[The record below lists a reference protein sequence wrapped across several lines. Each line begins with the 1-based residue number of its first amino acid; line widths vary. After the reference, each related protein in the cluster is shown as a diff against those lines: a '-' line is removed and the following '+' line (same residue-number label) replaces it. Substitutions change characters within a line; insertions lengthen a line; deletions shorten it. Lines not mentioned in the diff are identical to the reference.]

1 MSSLSD
7 FNETTIS
14 VRDLSLT
21 YRTNISQKPN
31 VMEAIRNLGRRSR
44 STKEI
49 HALKKIS
56 FDVKAGTVLG
66 VVGANGAG
74 KSTLMRTIGGI
85 IPPTSGEVEVY
96 GDVSA
101 MLSLGV
107 GFNPGLS
114 GRENIFLGGLAAG
127 LSREEV
133 VEKYDKIV
141 AFAELEEFIDM
152 PMRAYSAGMYGRL
165 AFSVATSMNPDILII
180 DEALST
186 GDASFKEKSGKR
198 IQELCEEVRTLLIV
212 SHALGTVEQ
221 LCNDAIWLHK
231 GELILRDEPKT
242 VIEAYKRFL
251 NVGDVATVM
260 EDF

>member
-1 MSSLSD
+1 
-7 FNETTIS
+7 
-14 VRDLSLT
+14 
-21 YRTNISQKPN
+21 
-31 VMEAIRNLGRRSR
+31 MEAIRNLGRGAR
-44 STKEI
+44 STREI
-49 HALKKIS
+49 NALKDIS
-56 FDVKAGTVLG
+56 FDVHAGTVLG

-85 IPPTSGEVEVY
+85 IPPTAGEVEVH

-114 GRENIFLGGLAAG
+114 GRENVFLGGLAAG
-127 LSREEV
+127 LSRSDVEER
-133 VEKYDKIV
+133 YDDIV
-141 AFAELEEFIDM
+141 AFAELGEFIDM
-152 PMRAYSAGMYGRL
+152 PMRTYSAGMYGRL
-165 AFSVATSMNPDILII
+165 AFAVATSMDPDILII

-186 GDASFKEKSGKR
+186 GDASFKVKSGNR

-212 SHALGTVEQ
+212 SHALGTIEQ

-231 GELILRDEPKT
+231 GELILRDEPSR
-242 VIEAYKRFL
+242 VIEAYKKFL
-251 NVGDVATVM
+251 QVGDVATVM

>member
-1 MSSLSD
+1 
-7 FNETTIS
+7 
-14 VRDLSLT
+14 
-21 YRTNISQKPN
+21 
-31 VMEAIRNLGRRSR
+31 MEAIRNLGRGAR
-44 STKEI
+44 STREI
-49 HALKKIS
+49 HALKDVS
-56 FDVKAGTVLG
+56 FDIQAGTVLG

-85 IPPTSGEVEVY
+85 IPPTAGEVEVH

-114 GRENIFLGGLAAG
+114 GRENVFLGGLAAG
-127 LSREEV
+127 LNRAEV
-133 VEKYDKIV
+133 EARYDDIV

-152 PMRAYSAGMYGRL
+152 PMRTYSSGMYGRL
-165 AFSVATSMNPDILII
+165 AFAVATSMNPDILII

-186 GDASFKEKSGKR
+186 GDAAFKEKSGKR

-212 SHALGTVEQ
+212 SHALGTIEQ

-231 GELILRDEPKT
+231 GQLILRDKPPV
-242 VIEAYKRFL
+242 VIEAYKQFL
-251 NVGDVATVM
+251 KVGDVATVM

>member
-1 MSSLSD
+1 
-7 FNETTIS
+7 
-14 VRDLSLT
+14 
-21 YRTNISQKPN
+21 
-31 VMEAIRNLGRRSR
+31 
-44 STKEI
+44 
-49 HALKKIS
+49 
-56 FDVKAGTVLG
+56 
-66 VVGANGAG
+66 
-74 KSTLMRTIGGI
+74 
-85 IPPTSGEVEVY
+85 
-96 GDVSA
+96 
-101 MLSLGV
+101 
-107 GFNPGLS
+107 
-114 GRENIFLGGLAAG
+114 
-127 LSREEV
+127 
-133 VEKYDKIV
+133 
-141 AFAELEEFIDM
+141 
-152 PMRAYSAGMYGRL
+152 
-165 AFSVATSMNPDILII
+165 MNPDILII

>member
-1 MSSLSD
+1 
-7 FNETTIS
+7 
-14 VRDLSLT
+14 
-21 YRTNISQKPN
+21 
-31 VMEAIRNLGRRSR
+31 
-44 STKEI
+44 
-49 HALKKIS
+49 
-56 FDVKAGTVLG
+56 
-66 VVGANGAG
+66 
-74 KSTLMRTIGGI
+74 MRTIGGI

-107 GFNPGLS
+107 VFNPGLS

-127 LSREEV
+127 LSRDEV
-133 VEKYDKIV
+133 VEKYEEIV

-198 IQELCEEVRTLLIV
+198 IQQLCEEVRTLLIV

>member
-1 MSSLSD
+1 
-7 FNETTIS
+7 
-14 VRDLSLT
+14 
-21 YRTNISQKPN
+21 
-31 VMEAIRNLGRRSR
+31 MEAIRNLGRRSR

>member
-1 MSSLSD
+1 M
-7 FNETTIS
+7 
-14 VRDLSLT
+14 
-21 YRTNISQKPN
+21 
-31 VMEAIRNLGRRSR
+31 
-44 STKEI
+44 
-49 HALKKIS
+49 KKIS

-101 MLSLGV
+101 MLYLGV

>member
-49 HALKKIS
+49 LALKKIS

>member
-56 FDVKAGTVLG
+56 FDVKSGTVLG

-221 LCNDAIWLHK
+221 LCNEAIWLHK

>member
-1 MSSLSD
+1 
-7 FNETTIS
+7 
-14 VRDLSLT
+14 
-21 YRTNISQKPN
+21 
-31 VMEAIRNLGRRSR
+31 MEAIRNLGRRSR

-49 HALKKIS
+49 LALKKIS

>member
-1 MSSLSD
+1 
-7 FNETTIS
+7 
-14 VRDLSLT
+14 
-21 YRTNISQKPN
+21 
-31 VMEAIRNLGRRSR
+31 MEAIRNLGRGAR
-44 STKEI
+44 STREI
-49 HALKKIS
+49 NALKDIS
-56 FDVKAGTVLG
+56 FDVHAGTVLG

-85 IPPTSGEVEVY
+85 IPPTAGEVEVH

-114 GRENIFLGGLAAG
+114 GRENVFLGGLAAG
-127 LSREEV
+127 LSRTDVEER
-133 VEKYDKIV
+133 YDDIV
-141 AFAELEEFIDM
+141 AFAELGEFIDM
-152 PMRAYSAGMYGRL
+152 PMRTYSAGMYGRL
-165 AFSVATSMNPDILII
+165 AFAVATSMDPDILII

-186 GDASFKEKSGKR
+186 GDASFKVKSGNR

-212 SHALGTVEQ
+212 SHALGTIEQ

-231 GELILRDEPKT
+231 GELILRDEPGR
-242 VIEAYKRFL
+242 VIEAYKKFL
-251 NVGDVATVM
+251 QVGDVATVM

>member
-14 VRDLSLT
+14 DRDLSLT

>member
-7 FNETTIS
+7 FSETTIS

-49 HALKKIS
+49 QALKNIS

-85 IPPTSGEVEVY
+85 IPPTAGEVEVH

-133 VEKYDKIV
+133 VEKYEAIV

-198 IQELCEEVRTLLIV
+198 IQQLCEEVRTLLIV
-212 SHALGTVEQ
+212 SHALGTIEQ

-231 GELILRDEPKT
+231 GELILRDEPKVVT
-242 VIEAYKRFL
+242 EAYKRFL